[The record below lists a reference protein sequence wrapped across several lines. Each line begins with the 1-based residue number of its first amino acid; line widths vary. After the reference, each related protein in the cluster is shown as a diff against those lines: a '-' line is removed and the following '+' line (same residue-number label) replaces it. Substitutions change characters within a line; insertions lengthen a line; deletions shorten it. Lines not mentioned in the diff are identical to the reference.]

1 MRADLSREVSFATA
15 LLLFGLQLTQTPAYH
30 DEARAQVDDAWE
42 GPLIARAGGRPL
54 WDRDAQWLAEIRR
67 VQVPWATEVLAL
79 PYLYLATV
87 RS

>member
-15 LLLFGLQLTQTPAYH
+15 LLLFGWDLTQTRAYS

-42 GPLIARAGGRPL
+42 RPPIARAGGAPL
-54 WDRDAQWLAEIRR
+54 WDRDARWLAEIRR